1 MLDYDLTHPLVL
13 GVFTAAVSTAA
24 IMGWLTISNVLTW
37 RAMKARELAVYASF
51 TGGGA
56 ALAAA
61 VAATFV
67 PMGDSARIL
76 VFRLVWAFS
85 CGALGAWMRAIPRF
99 VGVRSVAADR
109 VGVALYGAVAIP
121 LLDIV
126 AGALGQPFFLLPGP
140 RESSSILVAAAG
152 NTYHHSALADAV
164 GGVLAI
170 TTIIGAGLLLKA
182 ISDSGRSERVLTI
195 GIVLTVVAGIAE
207 TGMAVTDARF
217 MAPLI
222 FAAYLVE
229 AMRITFSSNR
239 SVAESLA
246 ESRQAQASQ
255 RALIAE
261 QLDRLAAAQRLAE
274 VGSETARLSHDIRN
288 PLAAADVTLELVQEL
303 ADDIS
308 QDRKDEI
315 VELVGLTRDALG
327 TGLALVN
334 RITERARLPE

>member
-1 MLDYDLTHPLVL
+1 
-13 GVFTAAVSTAA
+13 
-24 IMGWLTISNVLTW
+24 
-37 RAMKARELAVYASF
+37 
-51 TGGGA
+51 
-56 ALAAA
+56 
-61 VAATFV
+61 
-67 PMGDSARIL
+67 
-76 VFRLVWAFS
+76 
-85 CGALGAWMRAIPRF
+85 
-99 VGVRSVAADR
+99 
-109 VGVALYGAVAIP
+109 
-121 LLDIV
+121 
-126 AGALGQPFFLLPGP
+126 
-140 RESSSILVAAAG
+140 
-152 NTYHHSALADAV
+152 
-164 GGVLAI
+164 
-170 TTIIGAGLLLKA
+170 
-182 ISDSGRSERVLTI
+182 VLTI